1 MHKGI
6 QIVGCPVDPNWTIQ
20 MCLAC
25 RTKHYT
31 QLEESF
37 PYAAQKNFV
46 DTDTIS
52 KIYSLPY
59 EEYESV
65 PRIRCLDGGWKY
77 PESSIIKLAR
87 SMFGGDVGIKAMA
100 TGSLD
105 ERFKSTDRKI
115 MSYSYR

>member
-1 MHKGI
+1 MKSTNP
-6 QIVGCPVDPNWTIQ
+6 CP
-20 MCLAC
+20 
-25 RTKHYT
+25 
-31 QLEESF
+31 
-37 PYAAQKNFV
+37 
-46 DTDTIS
+46 
-52 KIYSLPY
+52 
-59 EEYESV
+59 EYG
-65 PRIRCLDGGWKY
+65 LDGGWKY